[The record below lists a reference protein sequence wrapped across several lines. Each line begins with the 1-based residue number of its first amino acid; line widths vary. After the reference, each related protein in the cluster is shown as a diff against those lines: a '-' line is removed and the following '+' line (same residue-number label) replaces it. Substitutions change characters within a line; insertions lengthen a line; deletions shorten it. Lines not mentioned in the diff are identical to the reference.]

1 MKIVKRTGDTVEFD
15 GDKIFNAINKAA
27 DETELGIDYEL
38 SRDIADNIEDEIE
51 DLKFIPDVEYVQ
63 NLVEDYLMQSERR
76 DIAKCYILY
85 RDERNRQREQRKF
98 LQ

>member
-1 MKIVKRTGDTVEFD
+1 MKIIKRTGETVNFNS
-15 GDKIFNAINKAA
+15 DKIFNAINKAA